1 MEKADDGEKGL
12 HARVKEMLV
21 RALRLKISPED
32 IKDDAPLFGEG
43 LGLDSIDALELVLA
57 LEKEFGARIPDV
69 AVGKR
74 VLVSVDGIVNF
85 IKEEKRDE
93 KNKQ

>member
-1 MEKADDGEKGL
+1 MVKGNEKEL
-12 HARVKEMLV
+12 HIRVKEMLV

-32 IKDDAPLFGEG
+32 IKNDAPLFGAG

-57 LEKEFGARIPDV
+57 LEKEFDVKIPDSD
-69 AVGKR
+69 VGAK

-85 IKEEKRDE
+85 IKQNPGE
-93 KNKQ
+93 